1 MRHATRFSPLPA
13 RARSRARA
21 RISTIHSATD
31 RRVATQRGRRRR
43 GRRVLQFG
51 LALGVAML
59 MIGPLGLVIPLEA
72 PAPARAAEPTL
83 TVVGATRYEA
93 QPDDGRIL
101 VTADLT
107 IRNHA
112 VDTATTRYFYDQAF
126 LAVPPEAT
134 SFVVT
139 GGLGRSNWTISE
151 RKPTYT
157 LLSLTFG
164 GRLAAGASTKL
175 RLTFALEDPGD
186 PPDRELRVSRTL
198 ITFPVWALASTA
210 TAGSTVTV
218 SVPAG
223 YNVTFLRGT
232 LPGPT
237 TDAAGDQV
245 WTSEPIPDP
254 LKVDLYVRADRPL
267 QFLET
272 ERSVT
277 VDATTATLT
286 FRSWIDDSAWLSRME
301 DMFGRG
307 VPALAGA
314 IGLPWPLQG
323 PLTIEEALNP
333 ANEALAGSFD
343 PANHVLQVAYNAG
356 AEVALHE
363 AAHAWFNSGLL
374 ADRWAD
380 EAFASYYAEQAAA
393 ALDLPFEPA
402 VLTPQIQAAA
412 VPLNAWGTGAD
423 EPAAGAGQSAPEAFG
438 YAASAELARQIAAV
452 TGPAGLQRVWAAI
465 GDRVAP
471 YQPPGG
477 PAEELTAPPD
487 WRGLLD
493 LLEDDGTTHV
503 AGLWATY
510 VVRPEEASMLA
521 NRTVARRAYFAAVEQ
536 AGDWGLP
543 RAIRDAMRAWQFD
556 VAAPQL
562 SAATAALDARDALA
576 GAAASAGLTMPATL
590 QNWFTEATDLA
601 PVATLIKDEGDAVTA
616 IAAARRARPADI
628 GPVEWVGMLGAH
640 ADELL
645 DSAVAAFER
654 ADPATAGTDAAE
666 AEAIWVDAGNAGR
679 IRVVALAIVVLIAV
693 LATSVIVVLRR
704 RTRHD

>member
-1 MRHATRFSPLPA
+1 MWRHVSGHPV
-13 RARSRARA
+13 
-21 RISTIHSATD
+21 ATD
-31 RRVATQRGRRRR
+31 HGRSPRGRH
-43 GRRVLQFG
+43 G
-51 LALGVAML
+51 LRLAIALGIAVL
-59 MIGPLGLVIPLEA
+59 TIGPLGLAIPLAA

-101 VTADLT
+101 VTADLA
-107 IRNHA
+107 IKNHA
-112 VDTATTRYFYDQAF
+112 IDTATTKYFYDRAF

-134 SFVVT
+134 AFVVT

-198 ITFPVWALASTA
+198 ITFPVWALASTG
-210 TAGSTVTV
+210 TAGSTVMV

-267 QFLET
+267 QFVET
-272 ERSVT
+272 QRSVAVGSAT
-277 VDATTATLT
+277 VNLT

-307 VPALAGA
+307 VPALAVA

-333 ANEALAGSFD
+333 ANETLAGSFD

-363 AAHAWFNSGLL
+363 AAHTWFNSGLL
-374 ADRWAD
+374 ADRWAN
-380 EAFASYYAEQAAA
+380 EAFASYYAAQVAADLA
-393 ALDLPFEPA
+393 LPFEPA
-402 VLTPQIQAAA
+402 VLTPEIRAAA
-412 VPLNAWGTGAD
+412 VPLNAWGAGAD
-423 EPAAGAGQSAPEAFG
+423 EPGAGAGQSALEAFG
-438 YAASAELARQIAAV
+438 YAASAELARQIAEVA
-452 TGPAGLQRVWAAI
+452 GPAGLQRVWAAI
-465 GDRVAP
+465 GDHAAP

-493 LLEDDGTTHV
+493 LIEDDGTTHV
-503 AGLWATY
+503 AGLWADY
-510 VVRPEEASMLA
+510 VIRPEEASMLA
-521 NRTVARRAYFAAVEQ
+521 NRTIARRAYLSAVQQ
-536 AGDWGLP
+536 AGDWSLP
-543 RAIRDAMRAWQFD
+543 RVIRDAMRAWQFD
-556 VAAPQL
+556 VAAQQL
-562 SAATAALDARDALA
+562 SAATAALDARDVLA
-576 GAAASAGLTMPATL
+576 DAAASAGLTMPGTL
-590 QNWFTEATDLA
+590 RDRFAEATDLA
-601 PVATLIKDEGDAVTA
+601 PVATSIKDEGDAVAA
-616 IAAARRARPADI
+616 ITAARRARPADI

-645 DSAVAAFER
+645 DEAVAAFDKV
-654 ADPATAGTDAAE
+654 DPATAGADAAE
-666 AEAIWVDAGNAGR
+666 AEAIWTDAGNAGR
-679 IRVVALAIVVLIAV
+679 MRIVALTVVVLVTV
-693 LATSVIVVLRR
+693 LATSAILVLRR